1 LKGSS
6 KEDVRGDRAAGDRQS
21 NDSILHDRTSAE
33 MVSYV
38 LGELVGERAEEFERR
53 YLGDQDTFELLE
65 AVEEDLIEEY
75 LRGGLSADVRELFE
89 RRYMS
94 RPENREKIE
103 FARALL
109 EDL

>member
-53 YLGDQDTFELLE
+53 YLGDQDTFEVLE

-75 LRGGLSADVRELFE
+75 ELFE

-103 FARALL
+103 FARVLL